1 LVATGEPYRFPGKRG
16 HVREVEM
23 ATVLDEPIVMQIG
36 ETAGLVWKTL
46 AAKGPLSIAKLTSET
61 GVPRELL
68 LQAVGWLAR
77 EDKLAFEEGR
87 TRKVGLK

>member
-1 LVATGEPYRFPGKRG
+1 
-16 HVREVEM
+16 M
-23 ATVLDEPIVMQIG
+23 
-36 ETAGLVWKTL
+36 VWKTL

-61 GVPRELL
+61 GLSRELV
-68 LQAVGWLAR
+68 LQAIGWLAR

>member
-1 LVATGEPYRFPGKRG
+1 
-16 HVREVEM
+16 M
-23 ATVLDEPIVMQIG
+23 ATMMEEPIVAQIG
-36 ETAGLVWKTL
+36 DAAGLVWKTL
-46 AAKGPLSIAKLTSET
+46 ASKGPLSIAKLTSET

>member
-1 LVATGEPYRFPGKRG
+1 LR
-16 HVREVEM
+16 
-23 ATVLDEPIVMQIG
+23 
-36 ETAGLVWKTL
+36 
-46 AAKGPLSIAKLTSET
+46 IAKLASET